1 MNYKIQD
8 KQIIITNYAEEA
20 HLAEIPETIEG
31 LEVTELSDYAFSGT
45 QVEEIYL
52 PKTVKKIGRYAF
64 YNCKYLKKI
73 SFYNT
78 MKELGAGAFTG
89 CHNIHEIEL
98 TFVEDK
104 KSILREILIELA
116 EEQNVTFHME
126 DGDAKLLFP
135 EYFEESVENTPARIL
150 EIHTHG
156 SGMLYRNCFVQKE
169 LNFQMYDEKLI
180 YAIAQ
185 EFPETV
191 IRLTLQRLLYPYQLT
206 ETMKGKYIAYLK
218 KNLQISAALCGK
230 NQDRDGFLYLA
241 KHCISSSEELEILI
255 AEANKYQLIEVLSIL
270 MQEKH
275 KKFGTKRKTFE
286 L

>member
-1 MNYKIQD
+1 MNYEFQNN
-8 KQIIITNYAEEA
+8 QVIITGYSSSE
-20 HLAEIPETIEG
+20 HLVEVPELIEG
-31 LEVTELSDYAFSGT
+31 LPVTELSAYAFSGT
-45 QVEEIYL
+45 MVEEIYL

-64 YNCKYLKKI
+64 YNCKKLRKL
-73 SFYNT
+73 SFYNE
-78 MKELGAGAFTG
+78 MRDLGAGAFTG
-89 CHNIHEIEL
+89 CHNVREIEL
-98 TFVEDK
+98 TFLDDK

-169 LNFQMYDEKLI
+169 LNFQMYDDKLI
-180 YAIAQ
+180 YAVAQ
-185 EFPETV
+185 EFPELV
-191 IRLTLQRLLYPYQLT
+191 IRLTMQRLLYPYQLS
-206 ETMKGKYIAYLK
+206 ERMQEKYVAYLK
-218 KNLQISAALCGK
+218 ENIQKSAALFGEKQDK
-230 NQDRDGFLYLA
+230 NSFLYLA
-241 KHCISSSEELEILI
+241 KNCVSTPEELEALI
-255 AEANKYQLIEVLSIL
+255 TEANKCKMIEVLSVL

-275 KKFGTKRKTFE
+275 QKYGTKRKTFE